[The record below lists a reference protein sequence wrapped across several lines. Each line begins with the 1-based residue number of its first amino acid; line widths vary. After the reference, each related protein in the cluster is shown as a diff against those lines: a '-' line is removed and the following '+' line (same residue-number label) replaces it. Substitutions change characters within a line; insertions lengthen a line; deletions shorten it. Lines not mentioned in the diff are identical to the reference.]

1 MIELTK
7 NEKYAIVNILSQ
19 IMKADGIIHP
29 KEEEFMDKAY
39 SDLGITI
46 NDLEEIANIDDIQAK
61 QIIDDMPNDSKDQA
75 RSLFVGM
82 AESDGY
88 VHPREKKIIEQI
100 FGQESIFISHR
111 DIFINAQI

>member
-1 MIELTK
+1 MTHLTR

-29 KEEEFMDKAY
+29 KEEEFMNKAY
-39 SDLGITI
+39 YDLGITI

-61 QIIDDMPNDSKDQA
+61 QIIEEMSGDSKDYA
-75 RSLFVGM
+75 LSLFTGM

-88 VHPREKKIIEQI
+88 VHPRESAVINYI
-100 FGQESIFISHR
+100 FK
-111 DIFINAQI
+111 

>member
-1 MIELTK
+1 MTELTI

-39 SDLGITI
+39 CDLGITI

-61 QIIDDMPNDSKDQA
+61 HIIGEMSKESKDYA
-75 RSLFVGM
+75 RSLFIGM

-88 VHPREKKIIEQI
+88 VHPRESAVINHI
-100 FGQESIFISHR
+100 FK
-111 DIFINAQI
+111 